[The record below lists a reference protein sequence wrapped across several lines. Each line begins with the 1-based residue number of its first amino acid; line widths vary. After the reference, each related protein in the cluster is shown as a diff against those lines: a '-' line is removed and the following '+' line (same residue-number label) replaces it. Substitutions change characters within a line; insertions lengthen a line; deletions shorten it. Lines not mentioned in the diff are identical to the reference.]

1 MFLISFKSPYYFS
14 DSNVKKNSS
23 FFEEILSQK
32 KNSKK
37 PKARRVYKQK
47 TSSVFDSMRS
57 SGKFKGRKVRQEL
70 PESTAVRVVRPAL
83 SKVKGSPVLGFF
95 EKNKYFSYNSTVSVD
110 HSFLWQQWV
119 NSLSGKRDF
128 YLEMQADLKNSL
140 LQVNPDLTLEKN
152 TRVNYLT
159 KNFYY
164 QLDNLP
170 KQVYRKRRKVNF
182 FTYRRFRFNQLRLF
196 YTTCN
201 QKQFKNLYLNYSFI
215 KKRVLDYFLISL
227 EGRLEFFL
235 YRLNFFPSKGFIRQ
249 FINHHGVLVNG
260 FIVRNKNYILKPFDK
275 VSIPKG
281 QYSQIFALLKQR
293 VESLCMFELPR
304 LSNKKTKKEL
314 YVKLSRL
321 NISPLYSLSFF
332 FNYPRYIEV
341 DYVLLEA
348 MFIRYPNVRELLLPT
363 NSEVDVTNRSYYK

>member
-1 MFLISFKSPYYFS
+1 MYYFS
-14 DSNVKKNSS
+14 LKYIYYNKSNVKNSSS
-23 FFEEILSQK
+23 FFEEILNQK
-32 KNSKK
+32 KSSKK
-37 PKARRVYKQK
+37 AVRKVYQQK
-47 TSSVFDSMRS
+47 TSSVFDSIRA
-57 SGKFKGRKVRQEL
+57 SGKFRGR
-70 PESTAVRVVRPAL
+70 RPL
-83 SKVKGSPVLGFF
+83 LLKKNNMPRIPVLADGKKFKTFAALAFF
-95 EKNKYFSYNSTVSVD
+95 EKNKYFSYNSPISVD

-119 NSLSGKRDF
+119 NSLSAKRDF
-128 YLEMQADLKNSL
+128 FIEIQSGLKESL
-140 LQVNPDLTLEKN
+140 ALINPDISLERSN
-152 TRVNYLT
+152 RVNYLT

-201 QKQFKNLYLNYSFI
+201 QKQFKNLYLNYSFV

-260 FIVRNKNYILKPFDK
+260 FLVRNKNYILKPFDK
-275 VSIPKG
+275 VSLPRG
-281 QYSQIFALLKQR
+281 QYSKIFSLLKSR
-293 VESLCMFELPR
+293 VENLCFLALPR
-304 LSNKKTKKEL
+304 LSNKKVKKEL
-314 YVKLSRL
+314 YSKMSRL

-332 FNYPRYIEV
+332 FNHPRYIEV

-348 MFIRYPNVRELLLPT
+348 MFIRYPNVKELLLPT